1 MLPLLR
7 FPDTAALILHS
18 GKSSAWEGG
27 HRVAAFA
34 AGGLLPPSTRGRVLT
49 GYIHVADWY
58 STFCSLAAVD
68 SSDTH
73 EGLPATDSLN
83 MWPYLSGAAP
93 SSP

>member
-1 MLPLLR
+1 
-7 FPDTAALILHS
+7 
-18 GKSSAWEGG
+18 
-27 HRVAAFA
+27 
-34 AGGLLPPSTRGRVLT
+34 VLT

-58 STFCSLAAVD
+58 STLCALASVD